1 MGYMIK
7 NRQLQSGDSGVVFP
21 TGTTSTRPGQ
31 PVDGQ
36 IRFNSTAGQVEYY
49 ASASWHAVAAAGPA
63 ALSIDDFTGNGA
75 ATQFQPMS
83 FNVSDATQIM
93 VFVGQLYQIPN
104 DSYTVDGSNIIT
116 FSEAIPLNVPV
127 NIIHVGA

>member
-1 MGYMIK
+1 MGYMVK
-7 NRQLQSGDSGVVFP
+7 NRQLKSGDSGVVFP
-21 TGTTSTRPGQ
+21 TGATADRPSAPTNGQ
-31 PVDGQ
+31 T
-36 IRFNSTAGQVEYY
+36 RFNETTGQVEYY
-49 ASASWHAVAAAGPA
+49 ASAAWHAVAAAGPA
-63 ALSIDDFTGNGA
+63 ALSVDDFTGNGA

-83 FNVSDATQIM
+83 FNVSDASQIL

-116 FSEAIPLNVPV
+116 FTEAIPLNVPV